1 MQRKNRAAAVAAVCL
16 AAVCAGGAV
25 SAAAASPGSQS
36 DPLVTLSYL
45 TETVTPSLLSKVDET
60 VAANEQALVDKL
72 NRAIDSYSKQMEEL
86 LSQGGNGTSDAFAAA
101 TVPAGKSLKMEAGCE
116 VMLRAGSAVYTG
128 AASDGLIDTTAGT
141 ALHQNESL
149 VQNHLYMAAAGGSI
163 KASAACTVLVRGT
176 YLIS

>member
-101 TVPAGKSLKMEAGCE
+101 TVPAGKA
-116 VMLRAGSAVYTG
+116 
-128 AASDGLIDTTAGT
+128 
-141 ALHQNESL
+141 
-149 VQNHLYMAAAGGSI
+149 
-163 KASAACTVLVRGT
+163 
-176 YLIS
+176 